1 MLYIEEISLHNFKS
15 FKSSSVRFEKGF
27 NCIIGPNGSGK
38 SSICDSILFALGEP
52 SLRRMRVNTST
63 DLINSFAKQKSKEG
77 VKKGSV
83 TVKFNGDKKI
93 EIEKSIDTN
102 NTIIYRMDGKRASKQ
117 SIVDL
122 LKAYK
127 AEINNTNTM
136 QQGEII
142 RVTDYNPKERRSLI
156 DTAAGIKQFDEKKDA
171 AMDELE
177 KVDAKITE
185 ANVLLGERI
194 GFLKE
199 LEKEKLEA
207 EHYISLSQK
216 SRLLNYALLKTREQ
230 ELSKSFE
237 QSAEKIKLNLDVI
250 KQLQTKIYALDLEI
264 ESISKAKQD
273 LTGRI
278 TKDSTET
285 GIINKSISDLRT
297 KIAINETQALT
308 YSSDIKRVSERL
320 SELEKE
326 SAQIIDK
333 ITKNNAQVS
342 NLNISI
348 TDTSSKIKVKKQ
360 NADQKTNVALIKD
373 YKDIDKN
380 IEKLSSELMQISQDE
395 TRHLE
400 RINNLKSLLLEF
412 ESKINSVKDQSSHYL
427 NQISSM
433 RNKIDALD
441 KELAQNNLKMQHE
454 HAKIKEFENKISEID
469 SKILNVKESI
479 AVSKSGSSIEI
490 NNILK
495 SKLEKGFYGRAYEL
509 FTFDDKD
516 MAAVYASAGNRL
528 NYFVVDSIETAN
540 EAISILKSKSLGT
553 ASFIPINDVLIKQTP
568 KIENAERII
577 DKISCDKKF
586 EKAFDYIFSNTYI
599 IKDFSFAKKIGLGLH
614 RYVTSGGEVIEPSGI
629 VSGGSFKLQK
639 QYPQLE
645 TDLNKLNSMK
655 TLTVQEIRNH
665 NDALRQV
672 ASENSKKETEKLD
685 VSIELK
691 HLQSKIEELSHEQD
705 ELSATYKAKTIEYE
719 KLAEASQS
727 IADKRINIESNLKL
741 MKENAM
747 RIYSG
752 IGNIVS
758 NADEEKDAEMQEKLL
773 AELQDMKMQVASLV
787 KENEMYGTRAK
798 QVDKEIQEASKN
810 LHEIKIQLSK
820 LKSDQASLIP
830 QLAEMESKL
839 KLKDKAS
846 AELFEQI
853 NEKDA
858 LISKVGIEKGKLQS
872 NIERLSKEN
881 SEIDLNRQHTQIRLN
896 DIKSE
901 LNILSTEDILKALSN
916 VTGKQDVSLDIIRME
931 FLKKHFGINSQQE
944 LEIELSSVKKELEKI
959 NDVNLKA
966 PEMFAQRQKDLNEIE
981 QKLSTLKKEKDAV
994 IEMINE
1000 IEGRKISIFNTVFES
1015 VNSNMKKLFSYV
1027 NTTEEVNLRIEKPSD
1042 PFNSGLFIETSKIG
1056 AKRPPK
1062 SIETLSG
1069 GEKAL
1074 LLIILLLSIQIR
1086 NSLSFYL
1093 FDEIDVSLD
1102 KENSKKLSKIIK
1114 ELSKSSQFIVVSH
1127 NDSLITEADIAI
1139 GVSKQNDESKA
1150 FGLQLSELRQQALAK
1165 SK

>member
-1 MLYIEEISLHNFKS
+1 
-15 FKSSSVRFEKGF
+15 
-27 NCIIGPNGSGK
+27 
-38 SSICDSILFALGEP
+38 
-52 SLRRMRVNTST
+52 
-63 DLINSFAKQKSKEG
+63 
-77 VKKGSV
+77 
-83 TVKFNGDKKI
+83 
-93 EIEKSIDTN
+93 
-102 NTIIYRMDGKRASKQ
+102 
-117 SIVDL
+117 
-122 LKAYK
+122 
-127 AEINNTNTM
+127 
-136 QQGEII
+136 
-142 RVTDYNPKERRSLI
+142 
-156 DTAAGIKQFDEKKDA
+156 
-171 AMDELE
+171 
-177 KVDAKITE
+177 
-185 ANVLLGERI
+185 
-194 GFLKE
+194 
-199 LEKEKLEA
+199 
-207 EHYISLSQK
+207 
-216 SRLLNYALLKTREQ
+216 
-230 ELSKSFE
+230 
-237 QSAEKIKLNLDVI
+237 
-250 KQLQTKIYALDLEI
+250 
-264 ESISKAKQD
+264 
-273 LTGRI
+273 
-278 TKDSTET
+278 
-285 GIINKSISDLRT
+285 
-297 KIAINETQALT
+297 
-308 YSSDIKRVSERL
+308 
-320 SELEKE
+320 
-326 SAQIIDK
+326 
-333 ITKNNAQVS
+333 
-342 NLNISI
+342 
-348 TDTSSKIKVKKQ
+348 
-360 NADQKTNVALIKD
+360 
-373 YKDIDKN
+373 
-380 IEKLSSELMQISQDE
+380 
-395 TRHLE
+395 
-400 RINNLKSLLLEF
+400 
-412 ESKINSVKDQSSHYL
+412 
-427 NQISSM
+427 
-433 RNKIDALD
+433 
-441 KELAQNNLKMQHE
+441 
-454 HAKIKEFENKISEID
+454 
-469 SKILNVKESI
+469 
-479 AVSKSGSSIEI
+479 
-490 NNILK
+490 
-495 SKLEKGFYGRAYEL
+495 
-509 FTFDDKD
+509 
-516 MAAVYASAGNRL
+516 
-528 NYFVVDSIETAN
+528 
-540 EAISILKSKSLGT
+540 
-553 ASFIPINDVLIKQTP
+553 
-568 KIENAERII
+568 
-577 DKISCDKKF
+577 
-586 EKAFDYIFSNTYI
+586 
-599 IKDFSFAKKIGLGLH
+599 
-614 RYVTSGGEVIEPSGI
+614 VTSGGEVIEPSGI